1 MQQFSDC
8 DCESKIWIF
17 KVFFLKKPKN
27 LKFVLLIIL
36 AFMQQKP

>member
-17 KVFFLKKPKN
+17 KVFSKKSKN